1 MNNIII
7 QTKMNGLM
15 AIHGSRKVHLFT
27 NEMREQTLKI
37 QITN

>member
-7 QTKMNGLM
+7 QTKMNGVKALP
-15 AIHGSRKVHLFT
+15 ASRKVHLFT
-27 NEMREQTLKI
+27 NEMKEQTLKV